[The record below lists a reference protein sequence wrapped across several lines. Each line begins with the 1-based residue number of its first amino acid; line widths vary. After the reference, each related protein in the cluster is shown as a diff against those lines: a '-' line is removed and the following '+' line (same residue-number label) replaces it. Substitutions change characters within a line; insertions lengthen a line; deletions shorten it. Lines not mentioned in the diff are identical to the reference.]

1 MRKANMEIKRKEKSV
16 IAVIASMAQMAY
28 VDERHLQD
36 DGNNLFTY
44 LFIKGTHPYFD
55 TRLLKLKIKYTLI
68 LASFRGIS
76 YIS

>member
-1 MRKANMEIKRKEKSV
+1 MEIKRKEKSV

-44 LFIKGTHPYFD
+44 L
-55 TRLLKLKIKYTLI
+55 
-68 LASFRGIS
+68 
-76 YIS
+76 